1 MKNLKSEKGI
11 TLIELIVYVLVM
23 TIVVGIMA
31 GVSNFF
37 YDNLWVVK
45 DGAKYAGEFD
55 KLNSNLIVDVK
66 ANKHVVANNIDKTII
81 FEDGATYK
89 YNEQDEGIYRGKN
102 KIAAN
107 VKAFSV
113 SNKTIIINNVEKDI
127 LTIKVIIGNSS
138 KNLINKQIDYTLKYW

>member
-81 FEDGATYK
+81 FEDGTTYK

-113 SNKTIIINNVEKDI
+113 SNKTIIINKVEKDI

-138 KNLINKQIDYTLKYW
+138 KNLINKQIDYTLKYR

>member
-81 FEDGATYK
+81 FEDGTTYK

-113 SNKTIIINNVEKDI
+113 SNKTNIINNVEKDI

>member
-66 ANKHVVANNIDKTII
+66 ANKHVVANYIDKTII
-81 FEDGATYK
+81 FEDGTTYK